1 MGPNDFVVLGI
12 TGGLSL
18 FFLISGI
25 RGLFR
30 GYINVVNP
38 NNPSGW
44 PGIIGMLLFISRR
57 SMGIDNNFS
66 PLAHAAKI
74 EGAQAK
80 GRAWVYILLGIA
92 CGCAAVLHLINVRS

>member
-18 FFLISGI
+18 FFL
-25 RGLFR
+25 

-80 GRAWVYILLGIA
+80 GRAWFYILLGIS
-92 CGCAAVLHLINVRS
+92 CGCAAFLHFINVRS